1 MDKLILRKAII
12 HDVEGIYNLLLDFGN
27 QGKLLPRSLSNLY
40 SNVRDFFVVVNQEGK
55 VYGCGALAIIWRD
68 LAEVRSVAVHSEIQ
82 KNGWGKRIV
91 EACLSEALTLG
102 IYRVFVLTY
111 EESFFCKIGF

>member
-1 MDKLILRKAII
+1 M
-12 HDVEGIYNLLLDFGN
+12 
-27 QGKLLPRSLSNLY
+27 
-40 SNVRDFFVVVNQEGK
+40 
-55 VYGCGALAIIWRD
+55 YGCGALAIIWRD

-111 EESFFCKIGF
+111 EESFFLQNWVLKKWIKKSFMKRSGWIVLIVLNIQTIAMRLHDNQPVNNFFSGGFNLNG

>member
-40 SNVRDFFVVVNQEGK
+40 SNVRDFF
-55 VYGCGALAIIWRD
+55 CG
-68 LAEVRSVAVHSEIQ
+68 
-82 KNGWGKRIV
+82 G
-91 EACLSEALTLG
+91 
-102 IYRVFVLTY
+102 
-111 EESFFCKIGF
+111 ESRG